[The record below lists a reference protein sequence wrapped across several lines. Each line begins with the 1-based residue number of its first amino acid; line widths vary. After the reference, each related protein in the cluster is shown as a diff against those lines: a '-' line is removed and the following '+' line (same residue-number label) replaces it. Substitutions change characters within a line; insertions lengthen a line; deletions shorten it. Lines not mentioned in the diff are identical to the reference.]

1 MVTDLLTEVSPSQ
14 RTLFVPEM
22 ELCWNLNY
30 VQPQYNHDFGLE
42 CIIDK
47 IWRLLKGSFTIFL
60 LVPEASEVDFVFLCE
75 V

>member
-30 VQPQYNHDFGLE
+30 VQPQYIHDFGLE

-47 IWRLLKGSFTIFL
+47 LWHLSKKQSVLIKKKTTSEMS
-60 LVPEASEVDFVFLCE
+60 VASW
-75 V
+75 